1 MVARRRCGGD
11 GWRWNGG
18 WVAFGYVG
26 EKREGGGAVRRE
38 GENEGKGKKG
48 ELKGSCEELKNTCDQ
63 MYVHAFERM
72 RVECVCVIG
81 RYARTNASEF
91 ERRPVSVIER
101 TYVHSNACVQ
111 IVCVYDRALC
121 SNKRK

>member
-11 GWRWNGG
+11 GWWWNGG

-38 GENEGKGKKG
+38 GENEGKGKRG
-48 ELKGSCEELKNTCDQ
+48 DLKGSREELKNACDRT
-63 MYVHAFERM
+63 YVRAFDRM
-72 RVECVCVIG
+72 RAECVCVI
-81 RYARTNASEF
+81 RRCSRTNASEF
-91 ERRPVSVIER
+91 ECRPVSAIER

-111 IVCVYDRALC
+111 SVCVCDRALC